1 MRKTLLRIAV
11 LLLAVSMVFSMLA
24 ACSGSNSKTN
34 DGEESQGPVTI
45 EFWTISLSPTFDDY
59 MNGRIKKFEEA
70 NSGITVDWKDLPY
83 GSMESKLLTSIA
95 GNKAPDV
102 VNLNTAM
109 ALRLADK
116 NALVDLK
123 AEGTEEQLSI
133 YFESLLHS
141 AKIGDSIYA
150 FPWYYGLGV
159 LSLNKEIY
167 EAAGLDVNHP
177 PATWEEMK
185 EHAIVIKEKT
195 GKYGFVP
202 IYNPPI
208 DMFLRGV
215 PIINEDKTKIVVNTP
230 EALEWAKWNKDLYDS
245 GIVPKESIT
254 ADAGYATDKYQG
266 GQIASLVTGSQFLNR
281 IKTNAKEVYD
291 KTVVAPIPTVSADG
305 KVHGGLMNVVVP
317 TMSKHH
323 KEAILFANFI
333 TNDESQLEFAKT
345 VNILPST
352 KEAAK
357 DPFFTEGGSDE
368 PEDVAR
374 KITATQTDKAIDFTL
389 GVNREGEILEFL
401 WKYWKEMLLGQ
412 LTPEEMLQKA
422 EKDMQVILDEVLAEG

>member
-1 MRKTLLRIAV
+1 MSKTLRITA
-11 LLLAVSMVFSMLA
+11 LLLAVSLMLSMLA
-24 ACSGSNSKTN
+24 ACSGSKTN
-34 DGEESQGPVTI
+34 EKGQEAESGPVAI
-45 EFWTISLSPTFDDY
+45 NFWTISLSPTFDDY
-59 MNGRIKKFEEA
+59 IKGRIKKFEDA
-70 NSGITVDWKDLPY
+70 NPGITVNWTDLPY
-83 GSMESKLLTSIA
+83 GSMENKLLASIA
-95 GNKAPDV
+95 GNQSPDV
-102 VNLNTAM
+102 VNLNTGM
-109 ALRLADK
+109 ALKLADK

-123 AEGTEEQLSI
+123 KEATEEQLSI

-141 AKIGDSIYA
+141 AKIGESIYA

-167 EAAGLDVNHP
+167 EAAGLDPNRP
-177 PATWEEMK
+177 PSTWEEMK

-230 EALEWAKWNKDLYDS
+230 EALEWAKWNKDLYDQ

-266 GQIASLVTGSQFLNR
+266 GQIASFVTGSQFLNR
-281 IKTNAKEVYD
+281 IKTNAKDVYD

-323 KEAILFANFI
+323 QEAILFAHFI
-333 TNDESQLEFAKT
+333 TNDESQLEFAKI

-357 DPFFTEGGSDE
+357 DPFFTEGDSNE

-374 KITATQTDKAIDFTL
+374 RITATQTDKAIDFTL
-389 GVNREGEILEFL
+389 GVNKESEILEFL
-401 WKYWKEMLLGQ
+401 WKYWKEMLLGK

-422 EKDMQVILDEVLAEG
+422 ETDMQAKLDEVLAEE

>member
-1 MRKTLLRIAV
+1 MKRIGRMTV
-11 LLLAVSMVFSMLA
+11 MVLAVSLLLSILA
-24 ACSGSNSKTN
+24 ACGSSGTKQVEDTP
-34 DGEESQGPVTI
+34 GPVTI
-45 EFWTISLSPTFDDY
+45 NFWTISLSPTFDDY
-59 MNGRIKKFEEA
+59 VNARIKKFEDA
-70 NSGITVDWKDLPY
+70 NPDITIKWTDLPY
-83 GSMESKLLTSIA
+83 GSMENKLLSSIA
-95 GNKAPDV
+95 GNQSPDV

-109 ALRLADK
+109 ALKLADK
-116 NALVDLK
+116 NALVDLNK
-123 AEGTEEQLSI
+123 EATEEQLSI

-141 AKIGDSIYA
+141 ARIGDSIYA

-167 EAAGLDVNHP
+167 EAAGLDPNQP
-177 PATWEEMK
+177 PSTWEEMK
-185 EHAIVIKEKT
+185 EHAVIIKEKT

-208 DMFLRGV
+208 DLFLRGV
-215 PIINEDKTKIVVNTP
+215 PIINEDKTQIIVNTP

-245 GIVPKESIT
+245 GVVPKESIT

-266 GQIASLVTGSQFLNR
+266 GQIASFITGSQFLNR
-281 IKTNAKEVYD
+281 IKNNAKEVYD
-291 KTVVAPIPTVSADG
+291 KTVVAPIPTVSKDG

-323 KEAILFANFI
+323 EEAILFAHFI
-333 TNDESQLEFAKT
+333 TNDESQLEFAKV

-357 DPFFTEGGSDE
+357 DPFFTEGDSNE

-374 KITATQTDKAIDFTL
+374 RITATQTDKAIDFTL
-389 GVNREGEILEFL
+389 GVNKEGEILEFL
-401 WKYWKEMLLGQ
+401 WKYWKEMLLGRM
-412 LTPEEMLQKA
+412 TPEEMLKKA
-422 EKDMQVILDEVLAEG
+422 EADMQAKLDEILAEG

>member
-1 MRKTLLRIAV
+1 MKRIGRMTV
-11 LLLAVSMVFSMLA
+11 MLLAVSLLLSILA
-24 ACSGSNSKTN
+24 ACGSSGTKQVEDTP
-34 DGEESQGPVTI
+34 GPVTI
-45 EFWTISLSPTFDDY
+45 NFWTISLSPTFDDY
-59 MNGRIKKFEEA
+59 VNARIKKFEDA
-70 NSGITVDWKDLPY
+70 NPDITIKWTDLPY
-83 GSMESKLLTSIA
+83 GSMENKLLSSIA
-95 GNKAPDV
+95 GNQSPDV

-109 ALRLADK
+109 ALKLADK
-116 NALVDLK
+116 NALVDLNK
-123 AEGTEEQLSI
+123 EATEEQLSI

-141 AKIGDSIYA
+141 ARIGDSIYA

-167 EAAGLDVNHP
+167 EAAGLDPNQP
-177 PATWEEMK
+177 PSTWEEMK
-185 EHAIVIKEKT
+185 EHAVIIKEKT

-208 DMFLRGV
+208 DLFLRGV
-215 PIINEDKTKIVVNTP
+215 PIINEDKTQIIVNTP

-245 GIVPKESIT
+245 GVVPKESIT

-266 GQIASLVTGSQFLNR
+266 GQIASFITGSQFLNR
-281 IKTNAKEVYD
+281 IKNNAKEVYD
-291 KTVVAPIPTVSADG
+291 KTVVAPIPTVSKDG

-323 KEAILFANFI
+323 EEAILFAHFI
-333 TNDESQLEFAKT
+333 TNDESQLEFAKV

-357 DPFFTEGGSDE
+357 DPFFTEGDSNE

-374 KITATQTDKAIDFTL
+374 RITATQTDKAIDFTL
-389 GVNREGEILEFL
+389 GVNKEGEILEFL
-401 WKYWKEMLLGQ
+401 WKYWKEMLLGRM
-412 LTPEEMLQKA
+412 TPEEMLKKA
-422 EKDMQVILDEVLAEG
+422 EADMQAKLDEILAEG

>member
-1 MRKTLLRIAV
+1 MKKIGRMTV
-11 LLLAVSMVFSMLA
+11 MLLAVSLLLSMLA
-24 ACSGSNSKTN
+24 ACGRSGTKQVEDTS
-34 DGEESQGPVTI
+34 GPVSI
-45 EFWTISLSPTFDDY
+45 NFWTISLSPTFDDY
-59 MNGRIKKFEEA
+59 VNARIKKFEDA
-70 NSGITVDWKDLPY
+70 NPGITIKWTDLPY
-83 GSMESKLLTSIA
+83 GSMENKLLSSIA
-95 GNKAPDV
+95 GNQSPDV

-109 ALRLADK
+109 ALKLADK
-116 NALVDLK
+116 NALVDLNK
-123 AEGTEEQLSI
+123 EATEEQLSI

-141 AKIGDSIYA
+141 ARIGDSIYA

-167 EAAGLDVNHP
+167 EAAGLDPNQP
-177 PATWEEMK
+177 PSTWEEMK
-185 EHAIVIKEKT
+185 EHAVIIKEKT

-208 DMFLRGV
+208 DLFLRGV
-215 PIINEDKTKIVVNTP
+215 PIINEDKTQIIVNTP

-245 GIVPKESIT
+245 GVVPKESIT

-266 GQIASLVTGSQFLNR
+266 GQIASFITGSQFLNR
-281 IKTNAKEVYD
+281 IKNNAKEVYD
-291 KTVVAPIPTVSADG
+291 KTVVAPIPTVSKDG

-323 KEAILFANFI
+323 EEAILFAHFI
-333 TNDESQLEFAKT
+333 TNDESQLEFAKV

-357 DPFFTEGGSDE
+357 DPFFTEGDSNE

-374 KITATQTDKAIDFTL
+374 RITATQTDKAIDFTL
-389 GVNREGEILEFL
+389 GVNKEGEILEFL
-401 WKYWKEMLLGQ
+401 WKYWKEMLLGRM
-412 LTPEEMLQKA
+412 TPEEMLKKA
-422 EKDMQVILDEVLAEG
+422 EADMQAKLDEILAEG